1 MKTPEGANETNFRK
15 MIRKWVRSKK
25 LAVWMC

>member
-1 MKTPEGANETNFRK
+1 MKTPEGTNERNFRK

-25 LAVWMC
+25 LAVRMC